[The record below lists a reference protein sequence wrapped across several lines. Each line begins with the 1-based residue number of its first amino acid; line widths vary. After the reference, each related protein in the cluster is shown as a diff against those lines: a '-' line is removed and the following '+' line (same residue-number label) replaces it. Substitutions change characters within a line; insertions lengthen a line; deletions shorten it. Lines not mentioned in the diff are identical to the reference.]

1 MKKLSLILF
10 ALFTATA
17 YSQDAALDSIA
28 LTEVTVTSKVVDVA
42 IRILVELRGT
52 FGGLAVQGKFKCF
65 VSVPSVC

>member
-28 LTEVTVTSKVVDVA
+28 LTEVTVPSKVVDVA
-42 IRILVELRGT
+42 KERETPIASCE
-52 FGGLAVQGKFKCF
+52 
-65 VSVPSVC
+65 

>member
-28 LTEVTVTSKVVDVA
+28 LTEVTVTSKLLMLPKSVK
-42 IRILVELRGT
+42 RRLHLV
-52 FGGLAVQGKFKCF
+52 Q
-65 VSVPSVC
+65 